1 MSASV
6 NPEPRRAYQVVIL
19 GGGGVGK
26 SCLTFRV
33 VHDQF
38 LERYDPTIE
47 DSYRK
52 DNFDVDGEICPIEIM
67 DTAGQ
72 VRKEQIAF
80 RGTTH
85 T

>member
-1 MSASV
+1 MSGGV
-6 NPEPRRAYQVVIL
+6 NPEPRRSYQVVIL

-26 SCLTFRV
+26 SCITFRF

-47 DSYRK
+47 DCYRK
-52 DNFDVDGEICPIEIM
+52 DNFMVDDEVCPIEIM

-72 VRKEQIAF
+72 VRDI
-80 RGTTH
+80 
-85 T
+85 